1 MSINLPDKAG
11 RPENS
16 RFVRRLQRR
25 LIAVAP
31 GWWLVLSALTVTTVL
46 WSMGRAAMP
55 VDTPFFPW
63 LGPSLLI
70 SAWSITLL
78 TLLLLANTR
87 SRMIEPFFGGLDRA
101 VRLHRQLGPL
111 AVGLV
116 LIHVAFY
123 VPPELGAKGSAADL
137 LIPFHSARG
146 NEGFNALILWLVVAW
161 TALAYTKRLRYE
173 RWLSLHGL
181 FGPIFILTSAHA
193 LAAGPTINAYEPLRF
208 WMWLLVLVGT
218 GAWLYR
224 VVLYRWVA
232 PRFQYSVLRVDQTSD
247 NTVDLVMRP
256 KSRRMIYEPG
266 TFVFINRPDIDRRE
280 LHPFSISSSP
290 AERDLRVSVRMVGD
304 FTRDLPNL
312 RPGDPIEVF
321 GPFGGFT
328 PHRYPDYR
336 RLICV
341 GSGIGITPFLGM
353 LRFEATN
360 DDFRRIWLYYIARD
374 ADHAPYDS
382 EIREVVPIAD
392 SYIDYELWLTA
403 DRGRPSAEAL
413 LEATRPLDGVA
424 VMLCGRPEFVR
435 DMVRQ
440 FTEAGIPRE
449 RIIAEDFYFH

>member
-1 MSINLPDKAG
+1 MSINPLDRAEA
-11 RPENS
+11 PES
-16 RFVRRLQRR
+16 PSFVRRLQGR
-25 LIAVAP
+25 LTAVSP

-46 WSMGRAAMP
+46 WFMGRAAMP
-55 VDTPFFPW
+55 AGAPFFPW

-87 SRMIEPFFGGLDRA
+87 SRKIEPFFGGLDRA

-111 AVGLV
+111 AVGLI
-116 LIHVAFY
+116 LIHVALY
-123 VPPELGAKGSAADL
+123 IPPELGIEGSVADL
-137 LIPFHSARG
+137 LIPFHSPQGGEA
-146 NEGFNALILWLVVAW
+146 FNALILWLVLAW
-161 TALAYTKRLRYE
+161 TVLAYTKRLRYE

-181 FGPIFILTSAHA
+181 FGPIFILTSVHA
-193 LAAGPTINAYEPLRF
+193 LMAGPTINAFEPLRF
-208 WMWLLVLVGT
+208 WMWLLVLVGS

-232 PRFQYSVLRVDQTSD
+232 PRFHYSVLRVDRTSE

-266 TFVFINRPDIDRRE
+266 TFVFINRPNIDRRE

-304 FTRDLPNL
+304 FTRELPNL
-312 RPGDPIEVF
+312 NPGDPIEVF

-360 DDFRRIWLYYIARD
+360 DDFRRIWLYYVVRD
-374 ADHAPYDS
+374 AEHAPYDA

-392 SYIDYELWLTA
+392 SYIDYELWQTA

-413 LEATRPLDGVA
+413 LEATRPLEGVA

-449 RIIAEDFYFH
+449 RIIAEDFHFH

>member
-1 MSINLPDKAG
+1 MSINPLDQAEA
-11 RPENS
+11 PES
-16 RFVRRLQRR
+16 PSFVRRLQRR
-25 LIAVAP
+25 LTAVSP
-31 GWWLVLSALTVTTVL
+31 GWWLVLSALIVTTVL
-46 WSMGRAAMP
+46 WFMGRASMP
-55 VDTPFFPW
+55 ADAPFFPW

-78 TLLLLANTR
+78 TLLLLANIR
-87 SRMIEPFFGGLDRA
+87 SRKIEPFFGGLDRA

-111 AVGLV
+111 AVGLI
-116 LIHVAFY
+116 LIHVALY
-123 VPPELGAKGSAADL
+123 VPPELGIEGSLADL
-137 LIPFHSARG
+137 LIPFHSSRG
-146 NEGFNALILWLVVAW
+146 GEAFNALILWLVIAW

-181 FGPIFILTSAHA
+181 FGPIFILTSVHA
-193 LAAGPTINAYEPLRF
+193 LMAGPTINAFEPLRF
-208 WMWLLVLVGT
+208 WMWLLVLVGS
-218 GAWLYR
+218 GAWFYR

-232 PRFQYSVLRVDQTSD
+232 PRFHYSVLRVDRTSE

-266 TFVFINRPDIDRRE
+266 TFVFINRPDRDRRE

-304 FTRDLPNL
+304 FTRELPDLN
-312 RPGDPIEVF
+312 PGDPIEVF

-360 DDFRRIWLYYIARD
+360 DDFRRIWLYYVVRD
-374 ADHAPYDS
+374 AEHAPYDA

-392 SYIDYELWLTA
+392 SYVDYELWQTA
-403 DRGRPSAEAL
+403 DRGRPTAEAL
-413 LEATRPLDGVA
+413 LEPTRPLEGVA

-449 RIIAEDFYFH
+449 RIIAEDFHFH